1 MEFDIVKLLILCC
14 FIFFAAFVDSIAGG
28 GGVISAPAYL
38 ALGFPSHITLG
49 TAKFSGVL
57 SGAVPILR
65 YGKSKKI
72 QWKSAWIAVITCIA
86 GSYLGS
92 LLALQLSER
101 TLQMVMLGVLPFVA
115 AFLILRKNNKD
126 RVVEEAVII
135 TPKMMIQSGVIG
147 FVIGIYEGLLG
158 PGTGTFLIIAF
169 TSILNFDMLTASGTA
184 KVVNYAGTVTAA
196 VTFLFSGK
204 VLLIY
209 ALPTALCGMLGS
221 YIGSGLAI
229 KNGDK
234 IIRPLMTLVVVLL
247 FVKIAF
253 DFFNR

>member
-65 YGKSKKI
+65 YGRSKKI
-72 QWKSAWIAVITCIA
+72 QWKSAWVAVATCIA

-92 LLALQLSER
+92 LMALQLSER
-101 TLQMVMLGVLPFVA
+101 TLQMVMLGVLPLVA
-115 AFLILRKNNKD
+115 AFLIFRKTKD
-126 RVVEEAVII
+126 QVVETATLI
-135 TPKMMIQSGVIG
+135 TPKMLLQSGVIG

-204 VLLIY
+204 VLLVY
-209 ALPTALCGMLGS
+209 ALPTAICGMLGS

-253 DFFNR
+253 DFFSR

>member
-1 MEFDIVKLLILCC
+1 MEFDIVKLMILCC

-72 QWKSAWIAVITCIA
+72 QWKSAWVAVVTCIA

-92 LLALQLSER
+92 ILALQLSER
-101 TLQMVMLGVLPFVA
+101 SLQMVMLGVLPFVA
-115 AFLILRKNNKD
+115 AFLIFRKDKNRGTK
-126 RVVEEAVII
+126 EISTI
-135 TPKMMIQSGVIG
+135 TPKMMVQSGVIG

-204 VLLIY
+204 VLLVY

-234 IIRPLMTLVVVLL
+234 IIRPIMTLVVLML
-247 FVKIAF
+247 FIKIAF
-253 DFFNR
+253 DFFTR

>member
-1 MEFDIVKLLILCC
+1 MEFDVVKLLILCC

-57 SGAVPILR
+57 SGAVPIFR

-72 QWKSAWIAVITCIA
+72 QWKSAWVAVVTCIA

-115 AFLILRKNNKD
+115 AFLIFRKSKHKVSEE
-126 RVVEEAVII
+126 VVTI
-135 TPKMMIQSGVIG
+135 TSKMMVQSGVIG

-234 IIRPLMTLVVVLL
+234 IIRPLMTLVVLLL

-253 DFFNR
+253 DFFSR